1 MVKGQHPEGPREQGD
16 VTLVL
21 QAAAAGVPGQ
31 RERLLELVY
40 EALKALATR
49 HLGGERGDHTLQPTA
64 LVHEAWV
71 KLFEQSV
78 LPGGDRRHFLAVASQ
93 AMRRIL
99 VDHARGRRRA
109 KRGGGAQ
116 RHGLEALDAVEAH
129 DMASDRLDLVALDA
143 ALIALAERSPR
154 QAQVVELRFFGG
166 LAAPEVAETLDI
178 SVATVEREW
187 RIARAWLAARL
198 GA

>member
-1 MVKGQHPEGPREQGD
+1 MVSGD
-16 VTLVL
+16 PPADRTEHGEVTLVL

-49 HLGGERGDHTLQPTA
+49 HLSGERRDHTLQPTA

-71 KLFEQSV
+71 KLFKQSV

-116 RHGLEALDAVEAH
+116 RHGLDALDAVEGSGAL
-129 DMASDRLDLVALDA
+129 SEQLDLVALDD
-143 ALIALAERSPR
+143 ALCALAERSPR

>member
-1 MVKGQHPEGPREQGD
+1 MVRGERPTDRPEHGD

-21 QAAAAGVPGQ
+21 HAAAAGVPGQ

-40 EALKALATR
+40 EALKALAAR
-49 HLGGERGDHTLQPTA
+49 HLGGERKDHTLQPTA

-71 KLFEQSV
+71 KLFDQAV

-99 VDHARGRRRA
+99 VDHARGRRRE
-109 KRGGGAQ
+109 KRGGGAV
-116 RHGLEALDAVEAH
+116 RHGLEALDGVEAH
-129 DMASDRLDLVALDA
+129 EVHSERLDLVALDD
-143 ALIALAERSPR
+143 ALCALAECSPR

-178 SVATVEREW
+178 SVSTVEREW

-198 GA
+198 GP